1 MKKRN
6 KKGSILYFSV
16 LLVGVLFSA
25 GIAVTTVLIQ
35 RIGMIEELS
44 YSTSA
49 FYAADAGIEKALYR
63 WSDIVEGEENEVV
76 IYEEAQGSPLDPEQ
90 SYILRKSTTTE
101 DGVNRLVITSV
112 GNYRGVKR
120 GIQISRPID

>member
-6 KKGSILYFSV
+6 KKGSILYFAV
-16 LLVGVLFSA
+16 LIVGVLFSA
-25 GIAVTTVLIQ
+25 GVAVTTVLIQ
-35 RIGMIEELS
+35 KIGMIEELS

-49 FYAADAGIEKALYR
+49 FYAADAGIEKVLYR
-63 WSDIVEGEENEVV
+63 WSDIEGR
-76 IYEEAQGSPLDPEQ
+76 DPIDYSKTHGDELLEDQ
-90 SYILRKSTTTE
+90 SYELRKDFLVE
-101 DGVNRLVITSV
+101 DGIDKLVIISK